1 MNNIYTDKNTTCF
14 IFTAKKE
21 NEKYEKIIFL
31 LATDEYTVT
40 PKKEMEIISNGVEV
54 FKKDDVIYKQY
65 FFVDLKERMKKNIE
79 SLYENKQIIINNILF
94 KIPKN
99 TENHV
104 EEIKRFKSFQYYKI
118 HNYNCNAN
126 DFFDEIGFNL
136 IKENI
141 DTEVNRNLENNY
153 SNKIFPLFYIKPSSL
168 KEYILNNN
176 VIVYKELLFKNIFK
190 GIESKVKGEVG
201 ELKGYLQMD
210 NLDIKD
216 ISIILKNKKDNKE
229 MKAIIDNKTGEY
241 SIKSSD
247 DIFRGELIY
256 FHKGKEFYSEDYSLI
271 KDFKIDFNILDTTV
285 ELIGGQKINFSKEKL
300 KDNDL
305 IENNIEIEKNKFFFK
320 NSYSSHNKFENYIND
335 ATNYIKNILNICSP
349 NILICDPYFLGK
361 LHVSDYKIFINAL
374 TLAMTEY
381 KIKNIYIISSKKNF
395 NDNFK
400 EEYKVSYRSL
410 IEGFKKINSDLNIE
424 FILSD
429 SYLHD
434 RCILKVDLNKGYS
447 EIKDKIRIFY
457 TGTSINSW
465 KKVLGI
471 VEVQDE
477 IQKAKIYTIH
487 VKMLKGE
494 RVNFE

>member
-21 NEKYEKIIFL
+21 NKKYEKIIFL

-79 SLYENKQIIINNILF
+79 SLYENKEIKINDILF
-94 KIPKN
+94 KLPKN
-99 TENHV
+99 SEKHD

-118 HNYNCNAN
+118 YNYNCNAN